1 MIKELI
7 MYYALF
13 VAGILVA
20 LSIVIGSKRTKQN
33 EKLFYRMEKMDLED
47 DDKDQYDGK
56 TRTGGLSPD
65 TGPRN

>member
-1 MIKELI
+1 M
-7 MYYALF
+7 LF
-13 VAGILVA
+13 VLIVLIV
-20 LSIVIGSKRTKQN
+20 LSIITGSLRTKKN
-33 EKLFYRMEKMDLED
+33 DRLFYKMEKLDLED